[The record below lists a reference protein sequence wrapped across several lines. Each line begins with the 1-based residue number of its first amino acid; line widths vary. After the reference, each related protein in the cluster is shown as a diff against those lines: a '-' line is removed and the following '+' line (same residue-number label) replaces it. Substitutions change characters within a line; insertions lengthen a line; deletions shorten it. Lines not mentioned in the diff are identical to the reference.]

1 MGPHW
6 TFESRIT
13 QPDGITVTTTIT
25 VPVGTRWGDVR
36 EASELSQMGANW
48 TLGHVLKSIARTEV
62 SEELP
67 F

>member
-6 TFESRIT
+6 TFESRVT
-13 QPDGITVTTTIT
+13 EPGGITVTTTIT
-25 VPVGTRWGDVR
+25 VPTDTRWPDVG

-48 TLGHVLKSIARTEV
+48 TFGHIRKSLARTEV
-62 SEELP
+62 SEECP